1 MKYYLT
7 PLVLFSTL
15 LSFAQQP
22 KVNNIKQV
30 KTLNIYGNGN
40 KTVIG
45 KLIVNQTLETKIFH
59 ISSYQTKDSLGI
71 YTTTINL
78 GNNENVPLFGG
89 NFSLHFDNPVISVE
103 GHCNGMNIST
113 SIDGEK
119 KTFTFKAG
127 QINRPFQG
135 NILLSFEIKS
145 TQKTLVTLNGVD
157 GQLKN

>member
-7 PLVLFSTL
+7 FLLIFSALF
-15 LSFAQQP
+15 SFAQQP

-45 KLIVNQTLETKIFH
+45 KLIVNQTLETKIFY
-59 ISSYQTKDSLGI
+59 ISSYQTKDTLGT

-89 NFSLHFDNPVISVE
+89 NFSLQFDNPVISAE

-113 SIDGEK
+113 SLDAEK
-119 KTFTFKAG
+119 KNFTFKAG

-135 NILLSFEIKS
+135 NILISFEIKS
-145 TQKTLVTLNGVD
+145 SQKILVTLNGVN